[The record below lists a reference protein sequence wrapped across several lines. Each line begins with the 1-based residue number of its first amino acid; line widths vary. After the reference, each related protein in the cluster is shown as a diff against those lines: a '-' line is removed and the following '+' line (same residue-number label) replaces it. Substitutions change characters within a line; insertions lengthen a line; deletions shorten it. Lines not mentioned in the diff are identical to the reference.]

1 MSLMIP
7 KLTHK
12 QKMDKVIDDLN
23 YLTTSEIDALLTT
36 TKAFKEREE
45 LGGAP
50 TPELVTEL
58 KKRRISNSK
67 TQPKRS

>member
-1 MSLMIP
+1 
-7 KLTHK
+7 
-12 QKMDKVIDDLN
+12 
-23 YLTTSEIDALLTT
+23 LTTSEIDALLST

-58 KKRRISNSK
+58 KKRRISNPK

>member
-1 MSLMIP
+1 MPPRLKHNQKVE
-7 KLTHK
+7 KL
-12 QKMDKVIDDLN
+12 IDDLN
-23 YLTTSEIDALLTT
+23 YLTTSEIDALLAT

-50 TPELVTEL
+50 TPELFTEL
-58 KKRRISNSK
+58 KKCRISNIK